1 MRGCGAARR
10 PPPHAYRKE
19 VMSGLS
25 KQHVAVIGCGIVGV
39 SSAIALLKAGH
50 RVTLLE
56 PGNPGGEQ
64 AASYGNGAWLS
75 PASIVP
81 MSMPGLWRKV
91 PGYLLDPEGPLVIR
105 LSHLPRLA
113 PWLLRFLMAGS
124 TVQKV
129 ERTARALSGLLGDAP
144 RRHLALA
151 AEAGKPD
158 LIRQDGLLYAYPD
171 RAAFA
176 ADALGW
182 RLRRDNGVARRELE
196 GEALHAFEPALS
208 GRYQFGALVEAGG
221 HCLDPGCYVAAL
233 ARHARALGA
242 VQMPVRAMGFV
253 VAGGR
258 LTAVATDEGTLPCD
272 RAVIAAGIRSRA
284 LAAQAGDRIPLES
297 ERGYHVEIANPA
309 VAPRIPVMPSDG
321 KMGNTV
327 TRNGLRAAGQVE
339 FSSADA
345 PPDWSRAAILLRHL
359 LATYPGLGVEP
370 SGVAVRRWQGNRPS
384 TPDGL
389 PVISPATGCR
399 DIIHA
404 FGHGHVGLAAGPMT
418 GDLVASLIGGHGAP
432 IDTAPFAAARFH

>member
-1 MRGCGAARR
+1 MAVR
-10 PPPHAYRKE
+10 E
-19 VMSGLS
+19 
-25 KQHVAVIGCGIVGV
+25 HVVVIGCGIAGV
-39 SSAIALLKAGH
+39 CSAIALLKAGY

-56 PGNPGGEQ
+56 PANPGGEQ

-91 PGYLLDPEGPLVIR
+91 PGYILDPEGPLTIR
-105 LSHLPRLA
+105 LRHLPQLA
-113 PWLLRFLMAGS
+113 PWVWRFIKAGS

-129 ERTARALSGLLGDAP
+129 ERTARALSSLLGDAP
-144 RRHLALA
+144 SRHQALA
-151 AEAGKPD
+151 QVAGKPE

-171 RAAFA
+171 RSAFE

-182 RLRRDNGVARRELE
+182 RLRRDNHVAWRELE
-196 GEALHAFEPALS
+196 GDALHAFEPALS
-208 GRYQFGALVEAGG
+208 ARYRFGALVEAGG

-242 VQMPVRAMGFV
+242 AQLSLKAVGFEIS
-253 VAGGR
+253 AGR
-258 LTAVATDEGTLPCD
+258 LTAVATDEGTIPCD
-272 RAVIAAGIRSRA
+272 RAVIAAGIRSKA
-284 LAAQAGDRIPLES
+284 LAAQAGDRVPLES

-309 VAPRIPVMPSDG
+309 VAPHVPVMPADG

-327 TRNGLRAAGQVE
+327 TRGGLRAAGQVE
-339 FSSADA
+339 LATVDS
-345 PPDWSRAAILLRHL
+345 PPDWARAAILLRQL
-359 LATYPGLGVEP
+359 LVTYPGLGEEP
-370 SGVAVRRWQGNRPS
+370 SRLAVRRWQGHRPS

-389 PVISPATGCR
+389 PVISPASGCR

-418 GDLVASLIGGHGAP
+418 GELVAGLVSGAP
-432 IDTAPFAAARFH
+432 CPIDPAPFSVARFR

>member
-1 MRGCGAARR
+1 
-10 PPPHAYRKE
+10 
-19 VMSGLS
+19 MSVAS
-25 KQHVAVIGCGIVGV
+25 REHVVVIGCGIAGV
-39 SSAIALLKAGH
+39 CSAIALLKAGY

-56 PGNPGGEQ
+56 PANPGGEQ

-91 PGYLLDPEGPLVIR
+91 PGYILDPEGPLTIR
-105 LSHLPRLA
+105 LRHLPRLA
-113 PWLLRFLMAGS
+113 PWLWRFLKAGS
-124 TVQKV
+124 SVPKV

-144 RRHLALA
+144 ARHQALA
-151 AEAGKPD
+151 REAGKPD

-171 RAAFA
+171 RSAFE

-182 RLRRDNGVARRELE
+182 RLRRDNKVAWRELE
-196 GEALHAFEPALS
+196 GDALHAFEPALS
-208 GRYQFGALVEAGG
+208 ARYRFGALVEAGG

-242 VQMPVRAMGFV
+242 SQLALKAVGFEIS
-253 VAGGR
+253 GGR
-258 LTAVATDEGTLPCD
+258 LTAVTTDEGTIPCD
-272 RAVIAAGIRSRA
+272 RAVIAAGIRSKA

-309 VAPRIPVMPSDG
+309 VAPRVPVMPCDG

-327 TRNGLRAAGQVE
+327 TRGGLRAAGQVE
-339 FSSADA
+339 LASVDT
-345 PPDWSRAAILLRHL
+345 PPDWARAAILLRQL
-359 LATYPGLGVEP
+359 LVTYPGLGEEP
-370 SGVAVRRWQGNRPS
+370 ARLAVRRWQGHRPS

-389 PVISPATGCR
+389 PVISPASGCR

-418 GDLVASLIGGHGAP
+418 GELVAGLVSGQPCP
-432 IDTAPFAAARFH
+432 IDPVPFSAARFR

>member
-1 MRGCGAARR
+1 
-10 PPPHAYRKE
+10 
-19 VMSGLS
+19 MSGSS

-39 SSAIALLKAGH
+39 CSAIALLKAGH

-91 PGYLLDPEGPLVIR
+91 PGYLTDPEGPLVIR
-105 LSHLPRLA
+105 LRHLPRLA

-124 TVQKV
+124 SVEKV
-129 ERTARALSGLLGDAP
+129 ERTARSLSGLLGDAP
-144 RRHLALA
+144 QRHLALA

-158 LIRQDGLLYAYPD
+158 LIRQDGLLYVYPD
-171 RAAFA
+171 RSAFE
-176 ADALGW
+176 ADAIGW
-182 RLRRDNGVARRELE
+182 RLRRENGVAWRELE
-196 GEALHAFEPALS
+196 GDDLHAFEPALS

-221 HCLDPGCYVAAL
+221 HCCDPGCYVAAL
-233 ARHARALGA
+233 ARHARTLGA
-242 VQMPVRAMGFV
+242 MQVPRKALGFV
-253 VAGGR
+253 VSSHR
-258 LTAVATDEGTLPCD
+258 LKAVATDEGTLACD
-272 RAVIAAGIRSRA
+272 RAVIAAGIRSKP
-284 LAAQAGDRIPLES
+284 LASMVGDRIPLES

-327 TRNGLRAAGQVE
+327 TRTGLRAAGQVE
-339 FSSADA
+339 LSRPDA
-345 PPDWSRAAILLRHL
+345 PPDWRRAAILLRYL
-359 LATYPGLGVEP
+359 LATYPGLGEDI
-370 SGVAVRRWQGNRPS
+370 SGLAVRRWQGNRPS

-389 PVISPATGCR
+389 PVISPAGGCA

-418 GDLVASLIGGHGAP
+418 GEIVASLIGGHAAP
-432 IDTAPFAAARFH
+432 IDPAPFSAARFH